1 MASVPLGSYNWFEES
16 TQIIRCVVSS
26 MGRSVAGVDDAGRG
40 PIVGPLVIAG
50 VMMDEEEVPRLAPMG
65 VKDSKLLTPESR
77 SRLAEKIRDIAL
89 KISYDELSP
98 SQIDEVVLKARKL
111 QKLNFLEAKSMA
123 RVIAEL
129 RPKAA
134 WVDASDVKPERYA
147 RQILDE
153 LPEGMKRM
161 VLVSEHK
168 ADRKYPIVSAASI
181 MAKVRRDAAI
191 SALWE
196 EYGNFGSGYVTDPV
210 TMEFLRRWR
219 RTHTDYPPMVRKS
232 WKTLREIESDAT
244 QARLTTGHS

>member
-1 MASVPLGSYNWFEES
+1 
-16 TQIIRCVVSS
+16 

-40 PIVGPLVIAG
+40 PIIGPLVIAG
-50 VMMDEEEVPRLAPMG
+50 VLMDEEKVPELAPMG
-65 VKDSKLLTPESR
+65 VKDSKLLRPESR
-77 SRLAEKIRDIAL
+77 SCLAGKIRDIAL

-123 RVIAEL
+123 KVIADLKPE
-129 RPKAA
+129 AV

-153 LPEGMKRM
+153 LPASMKRT

-168 ADRKYPIVSAASI
+168 ADRRYPIVSAASI

-191 SALWE
+191 SALWG

-210 TMEFLRRWR
+210 TMEFLKEWR
-219 RTHTDYPPMVRKS
+219 RKHNDYPPIVRRS
-232 WKTLREIESDAT
+232 WKTLREIESGMRQT
-244 QARLTTGHS
+244 RLSTGD